1 MQKHHVLYAYSFT
14 HTLSSPSNRNPPWIT
29 DIAHCHSRRLR
40 CTNKPNQA
48 TVCACARKRVLKPK
62 PKLKPKLALYL
73 QTKKADVRASECVSE
88 LAVGI
93 AIGGGLT
100 FFFFFWH
107 LAYLPMSPYAYW
119 T

>member
-1 MQKHHVLYAYSFT
+1 
-14 HTLSSPSNRNPPWIT
+14 
-29 DIAHCHSRRLR
+29 
-40 CTNKPNQA
+40 
-48 TVCACARKRVLKPK
+48 VCACARKRVLKPK